1 MDAGNVDSEFLLK
14 LGITVSFIANIVLVL
29 LRIRA
34 QGRPQKI
41 DVDKQ
46 PLEVIEGRKPA
57 TMDNIKVVHHR
68 MDGLEK
74 RLNKIEADSKQERS
88 EIVAEIVEMREQSN
102 RQFESLNRAIGRLE
116 GSRFAGQ

>member
-29 LRIRA
+29 LRIRS

-74 RLNKIEADSKQERS
+74 RLNKIEEDSKKERS
-88 EIVAEIVEMREQSN
+88 EIVAEIIEMREQSN
-102 RQFESLNRAIGRLE
+102 RQFENLNRAIGRLE
-116 GSRFAGQ
+116 GARFAGQ